1 MPPDRSLAYGS
12 GMTAQT
18 LDPFGYWPA
27 QRSRI
32 RSLGGREKS
41 DDPNYV
47 FHTSYVS
54 VPAGPAIAE
63 ISFDDLVADTGMIAV
78 RIFQHLA
85 EGKPAVT
92 ERGKVTALLPSLAR
106 APRTIKLPFDAVMGA
121 TYAITGYVF
130 GDCDAHARSITVSV
144 AARQGDQDD
153 PSRAR
158 SRFGRLKARRASAM
172 ISSDS
177 PQLAWPV
184 SQGFT
189 PDQTREPDF
198 HRLTAVLPDGGSVIE
213 RWDSVYVLRVLEQY
227 GRLEAGARGLALS
240 AGSDSVAAV
249 ARDAGC
255 TIEAVTVGPETTI
268 ASACAAHFKAPEEGV
283 GFDFIYARSTVFGLG
298 GSAQALATIEDMLA
312 RLRPGGLALLIVNT
326 GPHLDR
332 HGLNRIALGVAALGH
347 IAAQLRHDEAGG
359 GSIPFG
365 LVVRSSTES
374 VIT

>member
-1 MPPDRSLAYGS
+1 
-12 GMTAQT
+12 MTAQT

-27 QRSRI
+27 KRSRI

-41 DDPNYV
+41 DDANYV

-54 VPAGPAIAE
+54 VPTGPAVAE

-78 RIFQHLA
+78 RIFQHFPA
-85 EGKPAVT
+85 GKPAVT

-106 APRTIKLPFDAVMGA
+106 APRTIKLPFDAVAGA

-130 GDCDAHARSITVSV
+130 GECDAHAHGIAV
-144 AARQGDQDD
+144 AIAGRQGERDD

-158 SRFGRLKARRASAM
+158 SLFGRLKARRASAM

-198 HRLTAVLPDGGSVIE
+198 HRLSALLTNGGAVIE
-213 RWDSVYVLRVLEQY
+213 RWESAYILRVLEQY

-240 AGSDSVAAV
+240 AGPDPVAAV
-249 ARDAGC
+249 AQDAGC
-255 TIEAVTVGPETTI
+255 IIETVAVGSGATIE
-268 ASACAAHFKAPEEGV
+268 SACAARFRAPEEGV
-283 GFDFIYARSTVFGLG
+283 GFDFIYARSTVLG
-298 GSAQALATIEDMLA
+298 SCGSAQALATIEDMLA

-326 GPHLDR
+326 GPHLDQ
-332 HGLNRIALGVAALGH
+332 HGLNRIVLGIAAFGH
-347 IAAQLRHDEAGG
+347 IAAQLRHGDTAGG
-359 GSIPFG
+359 SVPFG
-365 LVVRSSTES
+365 LVVRSSTEN